1 MNNLVIKG
9 SIDFN
14 GVLVPNIYG
23 GFGPDQKAMTDKYIA
38 EIHEIQSKHLRQ
50 DIKRLTNRFV
60 IGIDY
65 IDLKAL
71 PDWNTSSK
79 KGVEDFDSY
88 SEVLKSLGYSKQ
100 EIVQS
105 KSLYLFSERGYIKL
119 ISGMNNSNDK
129 KWEVM
134 NNFIDGYYQ
143 MKESIENV
151 ISSYDR
157 CNFRRYLNTKPNE
170 YVMCEIDKY
179 IEYQTNKN
187 ADTRLTAYKHAI
199 DILNNR
205 IDSLDIQTIEGS
217 LYLPLFQKKLNTLTE
232 EAWHLQV
239 RMQAGRIAYKTT
251 EVNILKAELDKTKQ
265 ELSEKEQLLHAIPH
279 YASIIQDDDDD
290 LNWQIVTIHPF
301 SVNNQKAFKNGRFVN
316 SDEYNQ
322 WKHDADIAFR
332 NSNIQSL
339 ESMGVDPHKP
349 MRIVFR
355 FCVRD
360 KRFDTDNLIKSA
372 LDRVAD
378 YYGLKSDN
386 NFVSIDSSKYIDT
399 VEKFEHGEIRFA
411 IRNLTRNEINSLLFA
426 PEADDGNT
434 VTVY

>member
-1 MNNLVIKG
+1 MKNELIVKG
-9 SIDFN
+9 SINFN

-38 EIHEIQSKHLRQ
+38 QIHETPTIHLRQ
-50 DIKRLTNRFV
+50 SIKRLTNRFV
-60 IGIDY
+60 VGVDY
-65 IDLKAL
+65 IDLKGIT
-71 PDWNTSSK
+71 DC
-79 KGVEDFDSY
+79 DSY
-88 SEVLKSLGYSKQ
+88 VEVLESLGYSKQ
-100 EIVQS
+100 EIKQS

-119 ISGMNNSNDK
+119 ISGMSNDNDK

-157 CNFRRYLNTKPNE
+157 CNFRRYLNNKPNE
-170 YVMCEIDKY
+170 EVISEINKY

-187 ADTRLTAYKHAI
+187 ADTRLTAYKHAL

-205 IDSLDIQTIEGS
+205 IDSLDIKTIEGS

-251 EVNILKAELDKTKQ
+251 EVNTLKAELDKTKQ

-355 FCVRD
+355 FCVKD

-411 IRNLTRNEINSLLFA
+411 IRNLTRNEVNSLLFA

>member
-1 MNNLVIKG
+1 MKNELIIKG
-9 SIDFN
+9 STNFN
-14 GVLVPNIYG
+14 GILVPNIYG

-38 EIHEIQSKHLRQ
+38 EIHEIPTRILRRNA
-50 DIKRLTNRFV
+50 KRIASRLRD
-60 IGIDY
+60 GIDY
-65 IDLKAL
+65 IDIKGV
-71 PDWNTSSK
+71 PDWNTSA
-79 KGVEDFDSY
+79 
-88 SEVLKSLGYSKQ
+88 EVLESLGYSTQ
-100 EIVQS
+100 EIRQAD
-105 KSLYLFSERGYIKL
+105 SLYLFSERGYIKL
-119 ISGMNNSNDK
+119 VNAMSNDNDK

-134 NNFIDGYYQ
+134 DNFIDGYYQ

-151 ISSYDR
+151 VSSYDR
-157 CNFRRYLNTKPNE
+157 CNFRRYLSNKPNE
-170 YVMCEIDKY
+170 YVICEIDKY

-217 LYLPLFQKKLNTLTE
+217 LYLPLFQKKLNNLIE
-232 EAWHLQV
+232 AAWHLQV

-251 EVNILKAELDKTKQ
+251 ENNELRAELNKTKQ
-265 ELSEKEQLLHAIPH
+265 ELSDTKQLLLDIPH
-279 YASIIQDDDDD
+279 YTSIIQDDEDD

-399 VEKFEHGEIRFA
+399 VDRFEHGEIRFA

>member
-1 MNNLVIKG
+1 MKNELTVKG
-9 SIDFN
+9 TVNFN
-14 GVLVPNIYG
+14 GVLIPNIYG
-23 GFGPDQKAMTDKYIA
+23 GFGQDQKAMTDKYIA
-38 EIHEIQSKHLRQ
+38 EIHGIQTKHLRRNA
-50 DIKRLTNRFV
+50 KRIASRLRE
-60 IGIDY
+60 GIDY
-65 IDLKAL
+65 IDLKGV
-71 PDWNTSSK
+71 PGWDTSL
-79 KGVEDFDSY
+79 ET
-88 SEVLKSLGYSKQ
+88 LMSLGYSNQ
-100 EIVQS
+100 EIKQS
-105 KSLYLFSERGYIKL
+105 ESLYLFSERGYMKL
-119 ISGMNNSNDK
+119 VNAMSNDNDK

-134 NNFIDGYYQ
+134 DNFIDGYYQ
-143 MKESIENV
+143 MREAIENTN
-151 ISSYDR
+151 SDYER
-157 CNFRRYLNTKPNE
+157 NNFRRYLNNRPNE
-170 YVMCEIDKY
+170 EVISEINKY

-187 ADTRLTAYKHAI
+187 ADTRLTAYKHSI
-199 DILNNR
+199 DILNNK
-205 IDSLDIQTIEGS
+205 IDSLDIKTIEGS
-217 LYLPLFQKKLNTLTE
+217 LYLPLFQKKLNSLTE
-232 EAWHLQV
+232 AAWHLQV
-239 RMQAGRIAYKTT
+239 RMQAGKIAYKTT
-251 EVNILKAELDKTKQ
+251 ENNALREELNKTQK
-265 ELSEKEQLLHAIPH
+265 ELAEKEQLLLAIPH
-279 YASIIQDDDDD
+279 YTSIIQDDEDD

-399 VEKFEHGEIRFA
+399 VERFEHGEIRFA
-411 IRNLTRNEINSLLFA
+411 IRNLTHNEINSLLFN
-426 PEADDGNT
+426 PEAEDENT